1 MPQNPPLDVATK
13 LQTAGVGA
21 LGSSIWVGPIRPASS
36 SVPVASVFVTGTGG
50 PRPQRTLGRITEIR
64 RPTVQVM
71 VRAADHDAGLTKA
84 KAVHAALHN
93 STIAGYGDVE
103 ALQPEPIYVG
113 LDSQE
118 HELFSINFM
127 LFYQP

>member
-1 MPQNPPLDVATK
+1 MPQDPVLDVATK
-13 LQTAGVGA
+13 LQTAGVGT
-21 LGSSIWVGPIRPASS
+21 LGSSIFVGPIRGVSAA
-36 SVPVASVFVTGTGG
+36 VPIAAVFIVGTGG
-50 PRPQRTLGRITEIR
+50 PRAERTLGRTTEIR

-71 VRAADHDAGLTKA
+71 IRAADHAAGLTKA
-84 KAVHAALHN
+84 RAVRAALHN
-93 STIAGYGDVE
+93 ATISGYGDVE
-103 ALQPEPIYVG
+103 ALQPDPIYVG